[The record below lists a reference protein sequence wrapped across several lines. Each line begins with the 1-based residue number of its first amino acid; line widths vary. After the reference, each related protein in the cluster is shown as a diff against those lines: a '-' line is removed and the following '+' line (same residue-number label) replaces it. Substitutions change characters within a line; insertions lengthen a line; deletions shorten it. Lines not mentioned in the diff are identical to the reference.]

1 MKEKRT
7 TASRTIITTV
17 ALHYTVLVADRIHGG
32 VAGMLIDNCPG
43 NMRSDMASE
52 GERVERRD
60 GFGVKY
66 WQCRVTNRRKREG
79 TECFGGNE
87 CLSLFEITNAEK

>member
-52 GERVERRD
+52 GEGSGEGMVSVSNIGSVELRIDEKGKARSALAETSA
-60 GFGVKY
+60 
-66 WQCRVTNRRKREG
+66 CRYLK
-79 TECFGGNE
+79 
-87 CLSLFEITNAEK
+87 